1 MSKWRRLLG
10 IERPPWNL
18 LTAIVGLG
26 KKGGNWEVTW
36 VGDGGVEPKDMRAET
51 LTQAVDQAS
60 AVVAELYARY
70 PANPDAELQLAI
82 YPWRYHVGDPMY
94 DISIGR
100 DGFSAH
106 DLQDQVPPI
115 EGATLEDLVAVAEHA
130 PGAGI
135 DHCMFRWI
143 RPAVSLVSD
152 ASAPEPD
159 NTQP

>member
-18 LTAIVGLG
+18 LTAIVGPD
-26 KKGGNWEVTW
+26 KKRGNWEVTW
-36 VGDGGVEPKDMRAET
+36 IGDGGVEPKDMRAET
-51 LTQAVDQAS
+51 LTRAVDQAS

-70 PANPDAELQLAI
+70 PSHPDAELQLAI
-82 YPWRYHVGDPMY
+82 YPWNHRDGPMY

-115 EGATLEDLVAVAEHA
+115 EGTTLEDLVALAEHT

-143 RPAVSLVSD
+143 RPAASLVND
-152 ASAPEPD
+152 ASAPEP
-159 NTQP
+159 NYTQP